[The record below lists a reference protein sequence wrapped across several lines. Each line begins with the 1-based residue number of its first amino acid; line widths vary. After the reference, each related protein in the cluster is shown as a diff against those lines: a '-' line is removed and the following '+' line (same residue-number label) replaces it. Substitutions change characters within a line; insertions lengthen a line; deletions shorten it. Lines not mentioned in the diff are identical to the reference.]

1 MQAHRFIAPSQSGFN
16 GFRPSKITRPRQKE
30 IRGVKRTERLLIAA
44 APNAPRG
51 SGGERKARL
60 CLSVEFHLPASI
72 KGEVKKKHIS
82 LGWNFSC
89 FSAHLIERDL
99 F

>member
-1 MQAHRFIAPSQSGFN
+1 MSYVSDDHRLPRRSPGATSTATAQRSLFCPSISNSQSNPQFAMSCATCRYFG
-16 GFRPSKITRPRQKE
+16 S
-30 IRGVKRTERLLIAA
+30 
-44 APNAPRG
+44 PRG
-51 SGGERKARL
+51 LVS
-60 CLSVEFHLPASI
+60 SI